1 MRAVQLEKPEAF
13 RMIDVPEP
21 PAPGPGDALVRVFR
35 VGICGTDFSGY
46 LGKMPFFSYPRVPG
60 HELGVEVVSVG
71 AGVTNVKPGDRCA
84 VEPYINCQKCY
95 SCVRGHTNC
104 CEFHQTLGVHIDGGL
119 QPLYTVPAR
128 KLHVS
133 TKLSYEQ
140 LALVETL
147 AIGCHAV
154 YRSGTKPD
162 ETLLVIGAGPIG
174 LSVVEFAKLAGAR
187 TIVIDVNEQRLRFVR
202 EKMGIGETIHVKGD
216 GSELKAFTE
225 MTGGKLGNVVVD
237 ATGNA
242 ASMANAMNYVGFV
255 GRLVFVG
262 ITSQEIKFGQTLMHR
277 REMTL
282 MGSRNAR
289 TEDFPRIIGHIE
301 AGRIDT
307 RPWITHHAP
316 LEGMIAEFPRWLKPE
331 TGVVKA
337 IVEVQ

>member
-1 MRAVQLEKPEAF
+1 MRAVQLERPELF

-21 PAPGPGDALVRVFR
+21 SAPGPGEALVRVFR

-46 LGKMPFFSYPRVPG
+46 LGKMPFFSYPRIPG
-60 HELGVEVVSVG
+60 HELGVEVVAVG
-71 AGVTNVKPGDRCA
+71 DGVANVKPGDRCA

-95 SCVRGHTNC
+95 SCTRGHTNC
-104 CEFHQTLGVHIDGGL
+104 CENHQTLGVHCDGGL
-119 QPLYTVPAR
+119 RPLFTVPAR

-133 TKLSYEQ
+133 TKLSFEQ

-154 YRSGTKPD
+154 NRGGSKPG
-162 ETLLVIGAGPIG
+162 ETILVIGAGPIG
-174 LSVVEFAKLAGAR
+174 LSVLEFAKLSGAR
-187 TIVIDVNEQRLRFVR
+187 TVVTDINENRLRFVR
-202 EKMGIGETIHVKGD
+202 ERMGVADTILAKGD
-216 GSELKAFTE
+216 GSELEAFVE
-225 MTGGKLGNVVVD
+225 LTGGKLGDVVVD

-242 ASMANAMNYVGFV
+242 GSMANALNYVAFA

-262 ITSQEIKFGQTLMHR
+262 ITTGEIKFPHPLMHR

-282 MGSRNAR
+282 FASRNALSA
-289 TEDFPRIIGHIE
+289 DFTRIVHLIE
-301 AGRIDT
+301 EGKIDT

-316 LEGMIAEFPRWLKPE
+316 LERMIAEFPKWLRPE

-337 IVEVQ
+337 VVEVQ